1 MNQKQKTKT
10 DRICE
15 TLGKVIA
22 YLIAI
27 TVCIG
32 IGYAAVWLIQQILHC
47 IENILYAV
55 LFFTAV
61 ALGG

>member
-1 MNQKQKTKT
+1 MIQKQKTKS

-15 TLGKVIA
+15 MIGKVIA

-27 TVCIG
+27 TVCID
-32 IGYAAVWLIQQILHC
+32 IVAVAVWLIQQILHC
-47 IENILYAV
+47 IENFLHAI
-55 LFFTAV
+55 LFFAAV

>member
-1 MNQKQKTKT
+1 MIQKQKTKS

-15 TLGKVIA
+15 ILGKVIV
-22 YLIAI
+22 YIIAI

-32 IGYAAVWLIQQILHC
+32 ILSATVWGIHQIFRC
-47 IENILYAV
+47 IENILLAV
-55 LFFTAV
+55 LFFVAV

>member
-1 MNQKQKTKT
+1 MIQKKKTKS

-22 YLIAI
+22 YIIAI

-32 IGYAAVWLIQQILHC
+32 IVSAAVWGIQQILHC

-55 LFFTAV
+55 LFFTTV